1 MAPFLLSVSLISWR
15 CRCSSTSLKRSK
27 ITLVCMMMKRSALLM
42 AGIAV
47 LVMAPAHS
55 ETLLMKY
62 DEYMDRCLSTY
73 GEDKVTK
80 SVCES
85 QYQAI
90 EKKEQ
95 ELMAQADNGEP
106 KSWMPTSSYDELR
119 EESAFP

>member
-1 MAPFLLSVSLISWR
+1 
-15 CRCSSTSLKRSK
+15 
-27 ITLVCMMMKRSALLM
+27 MMMKRSALLM
-42 AGIAV
+42 VGVAV
-47 LVMAPAHS
+47 FFMAPAHS

-95 ELMAQADNGEP
+95 ELMAQADSGDQ
-106 KSWMPTSSYDELR
+106 KSWIPASSQDGLR
-119 EESAFP
+119 EERIK

>member
-1 MAPFLLSVSLISWR
+1 
-15 CRCSSTSLKRSK
+15 
-27 ITLVCMMMKRSALLM
+27 MMMKRCALVIV
-42 AGIAV
+42 GVAV

-55 ETLLMKY
+55 ETLLMTY
-62 DEYMDRCLSTY
+62 DEYMDRCLHTY

-95 ELMAQADNGEP
+95 EVMAQVDSREGRAWLSESPQSEKDYRP
-106 KSWMPTSSYDELR
+106 K
-119 EESAFP
+119 

>member
-1 MAPFLLSVSLISWR
+1 
-15 CRCSSTSLKRSK
+15 
-27 ITLVCMMMKRSALLM
+27 
-42 AGIAV
+42 
-47 LVMAPAHS
+47 
-55 ETLLMKY
+55 MKY

>member
-1 MAPFLLSVSLISWR
+1 VLVDHLH
-15 CRCSSTSLKRSK
+15 LKGQNY
-27 ITLVCMMMKRSALLM
+27 LGGMMMKRSALVIV
-42 AGIAV
+42 GVAV

-55 ETLLMKY
+55 ETLLMTY
-62 DEYMDRCLSTY
+62 DEYMDRCLNTY

-95 ELMAQADNGEP
+95 EMTAQA
-106 KSWMPTSSYDELR
+106 SSNERKAWLT
-119 EESAFP
+119 ESPQSGQKERIK